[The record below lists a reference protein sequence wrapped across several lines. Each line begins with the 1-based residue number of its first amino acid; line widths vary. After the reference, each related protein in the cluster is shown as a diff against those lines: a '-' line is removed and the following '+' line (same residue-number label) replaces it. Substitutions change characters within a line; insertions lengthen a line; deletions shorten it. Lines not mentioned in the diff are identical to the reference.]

1 MDTMVHFKGILKN
14 PIVEELDGGWF
25 RNWFCPRLVR
35 TTFKSQKLT
44 VRCETDQQ
52 LRDVIDKVMQD
63 MQRTQGL
70 VVVTDETRTQT
81 AASNLQFWPLHNF
94 SHIEIEL
101 KTLTVPIPAAGKET
115 VN

>member
-1 MDTMVHFKGILKN
+1 MDTMVHFKGILKT
-14 PIVEELDGGWF
+14 PIVTEVDGGWF
-25 RNWFCPRLVR
+25 RNWFCPRRVL

-44 VRCETDQQ
+44 VRHRLDQE
-52 LRDVIDKVMQD
+52 LRDVVDKVMQD

-70 VVVTDETRTQT
+70 VVVKDETKPQT
-81 AASNLQFWPLHNF
+81 DASNLQFWPLHNF

-101 KTLTVPIPAAGKET
+101 KVLTVPIPAAGKET